1 MLEYNAFSDLLVSSP
16 KRISRRRREKMQ
28 EKQGFNID
36 SLVEELDK
44 EFASEAESEDS
55 PVAQVEE
62 EPAETEEAE
71 QEVEEELEDE
81 EAEEDEEVEE
91 EAEEEDEELHRRNE
105 AFKRLREERDQYAE
119 TDKFLEEIAAEYG
132 LTKQQ
137 LINNWKDET
146 AKRRAKKEGITPQ
159 QFARQQELEQKV
171 AELELQNRKEI
182 FNIRTQALV
191 DKYNLSEGDVDDM
204 FAQANTMGIDITTN
218 PDLLEFVYKATN
230 YDSALERGRQQ
241 QLANSK
247 KRSKTAAGRTGTRGT
262 PTEESDNWDNEI
274 ESILREQ
281 RLIK

>member
-1 MLEYNAFSDLLVSSP
+1 MLEYNAFSDLLASSP

-36 SLVEELDK
+36 SLVDELDK

-132 LTKQQ
+132 LSKQQ
-137 LINNWKDET
+137 LIQNWRDET
-146 AKRRAKKEGITPQ
+146 ARRRAKNQGITPA

-171 AELELQNRKEI
+171 AELELQNRKEV

-191 DKYNLSEGDVDDM
+191 DKYNLSESDVDDM
-204 FAQANTMGIDITTN
+204 FAQANDMGIDITTN

-247 KRSKTAAGRTGTRGT
+247 KRSKTAAGRTGTRGR

>member
-1 MLEYNAFSDLLVSSP
+1 
-16 KRISRRRREKMQ
+16 MQ

-36 SLVEELDK
+36 SLVEELDA

-71 QEVEEELEDE
+71 QVEEELEDE

-91 EAEEEDEELHRRNE
+91 EAEEEEEDEELHRRNE

-132 LTKQQ
+132 LSKQQ
-137 LINNWKDET
+137 LIQNWRDET
-146 AKRRAKKEGITPQ
+146 ARRRAKNQGITPA

-191 DKYNLSEGDVDDM
+191 DRYNLSESDVDDM

-230 YDSALERGRQQ
+230 YDSALEQGRQQ

>member
-1 MLEYNAFSDLLVSSP
+1 
-16 KRISRRRREKMQ
+16 MQ
-28 EKQGFNID
+28 EKQQGFNID
-36 SLVEELDK
+36 NIVEELDK

-55 PVAQVEE
+55 PVEQVEE
-62 EPAETEEAE
+62 EPVEEEAE
-71 QEVEEELEDE
+71 QELDEELDDEEE
-81 EAEEDEEVEE
+81 EEDEEVEE
-91 EAEEEDEELHRRNE
+91 EAEEDDEDEELHRRNE

-132 LTKQQ
+132 LSKQQ
-137 LINNWKDET
+137 LINNWREET
-146 AKRRAKKEGITPQ
+146 ARRRAKKEGISPQ

-191 DKYNLSEGDVDDM
+191 DKYELSEDDVDAM
-204 FAQANTMGIDITTN
+204 FAQANDMGIDITEN

-241 QLANSK
+241 QLKNSK
-247 KRSKTAAGRTGTRGT
+247 KRSKTAAGRTGTRGR

-274 ESILREQ
+274 ENILREQ